1 MKEGWGHGAE
11 TRGQVQLRTVK
22 AEGPT
27 KLRTAGLGWPGE
39 PPGPPEGTCVR
50 ARGEPG
56 GSSPWGGFRGAKG
69 GGDVRSGEG
78 ARHHLPFM
86 CSQRARPAPR
96 SEVQIMG

>member
-39 PPGPPEGTCVR
+39 PPGPPRGHLCQSAWG
-50 ARGEPG
+50 ARGLQSLG
-56 GSSPWGGFRGAKG
+56 GLPRGQGWG
-69 GGDVRSGEG
+69 
-78 ARHHLPFM
+78 
-86 CSQRARPAPR
+86 
-96 SEVQIMG
+96 

>member
-39 PPGPPEGTCVR
+39 PPGPPEAGRPVLYVCTSLTELADR
-50 ARGEPG
+50 E
-56 GSSPWGGFRGAKG
+56 S
-69 GGDVRSGEG
+69 
-78 ARHHLPFM
+78 
-86 CSQRARPAPR
+86 CS
-96 SEVQIMG
+96 